1 MGFSAEDLQK
11 IESESVPYSAAGA
24 IPEADRAK
32 IMEGSI
38 AQTHDIETV
47 MKELGLG
54 TAEGTLRGGAMAA
67 GLYGGARLGALTS
80 PVTGMAGPVV
90 GGGLGLVYGGM
101 NAADALSNLFPKAT
115 PGLEPYRE
123 GAKTFGESLG
133 MAPLG
138 YAMPAAGAGSSK
150 VAQAISSIGEY
161 ARSHPIGYLGKEAL
175 SAFYSGL
182 AGGTAVNYAPES
194 PGTRAAAEITAGV
207 LSPGKFLFDVK
218 DAATK
223 ALEAGQKAMTPDAAH
238 VRVANF
244 LNGLV
249 TEAGEDPQKLIRM
262 LEQKTPSGLSVDLQP
277 MPTAAQKAE
286 SPVLSALERSLIK
299 SSEQYAGQARGQGE
313 QTMRAYTLL
322 IDKLQKS
329 GDPMALK
336 TAAELRDRINT
347 EKLEA
352 AIVAAQTKAL
362 DMATRLG
369 PARSGDRAMVG
380 KILNDTVD
388 SALKDARAME
398 RDLWQKALRESY
410 QEVSPAAIKDP
421 TTRRLVQEG
430 VEKAPLTAVKVNPE
444 NVVKQYLDLAATMT
458 PERLRSEF
466 GNLNS
471 AMARMGVNKETIELY
486 KKGMATREFLDTGAM
501 PWTIQSQINKMTKAM
516 PVQDIIALRSDLLD
530 AARKA
535 EGSGDTGAAT
545 IFGKVASSA
554 LDDMSTLPG
563 TGYDNARAFSRQLN
577 DVFTRTF
584 ANDVGGVTRTGA
596 ERIPPEVLVSKAFS
610 GGADQTF
617 LRMQQVEDA
626 VGMMAQKYK
635 DAVKTYG
642 ANSAQ
647 AKALQP
653 YAAEASKRVNTVRD
667 AQARILRMG
676 AAETINPS
684 TGLVDP
690 ARLDRFMKKNADMIQ
705 KAGLTQEFTDVG
717 RAQRS
722 FLAVQDQGS
731 AVNKA
736 LRSEE
741 AFASLLKH
749 EDPARAVADV
759 LNGKNPVKG
768 IKSLVSLTADSPQAK
783 EGLLS
788 TMYQY
793 AFAKAG
799 GLDNFSIKKYDDALF
814 QPMSPNQPS
823 LINVMRAND
832 LITFDQ
838 MKNLRRLIN
847 PMRKVEDAMAA
858 GKSFD
863 EISPS
868 GAMSPVEDL
877 VMSQVGARLA
887 NVVMPKGPGSLSF
900 AAKSIQTVKR
910 LFNKMPAA
918 QTMDLLREVSLDP
931 EMTAAMLKRGLTETE
946 QRALS
951 VGILRRL
958 YSQGSVNSAIARYL
972 DSNDDEPKVTPT
984 PQAPTKPIVPRRPAP
999 PAVPTRGL
1007 PHLDKGASAQPAEPQ
1022 TQSRAMFQQLF
1033 PTDPISSMI
1042 APPTPQA

>member
-1 MGFSAEDLQK
+1 MGLSAEDLQR
-11 IESESVPYSAAGA
+11 IQDESVPYSASGA
-24 IPEADRAK
+24 LPEADRAK

-54 TAEGTLRGGAMAA
+54 TAEGVGRGAAMAS
-67 GLYGGARLGALTS
+67 GLYGGARLGAMTS

-90 GGGLGLVYGGM
+90 GGGLGLIYGGM
-101 NAADALSNLFPKAT
+101 NAADALSNLMPKAT

-138 YAMPAAGAGSSK
+138 YAMPAAGAGAGK

-161 ARSHPIGYLGKEAL
+161 ARAHPIGYLGKEAL

-182 AGGTAVNYAPES
+182 AGGTAVNYAPDS
-194 PGTRAAAEITAGV
+194 PGTRMAAEVTAGV
-207 LSPGKFLFDVK
+207 FAPGKFLFDVK
-218 DAATK
+218 DAANK
-223 ALEAGQKAMTPDAAH
+223 AMDIGKAAMTPDAAH
-238 VRVANF
+238 TRVANF
-244 LNGLV
+244 LNTLV
-249 TEAGEDPQKLIRM
+249 TEAGEDPDKLVRM
-262 LEQKTPSGLSVDLQP
+262 LEAKGPSGLSVDLQP
-277 MPTAAQKAE
+277 MPTAAQKVE
-286 SPVLSALERSLIK
+286 SPVLSALERSLAK

-322 IDKLQKS
+322 IDRLQKS
-329 GDPMALK
+329 GDPAALK

-352 AIVAAQTKAL
+352 AIAAAQTKAL
-362 DMATRLG
+362 DAASRLG
-369 PARSGDRAMVG
+369 KAGSTDRGQVG
-380 KILNDTVD
+380 KILNATVD
-388 SALKDARAME
+388 EALRDARSME
-398 RDLWQKALRESY
+398 RDLWQKALKEGY
-410 QEVSPAAIKDP
+410 KEVPLSQIKDP
-421 TTRRLVQEG
+421 LDRKLIEAGQQ
-430 VEKAPLTAVKVNPE
+430 KAPLMPVKVDPE
-444 NVVKQYLDLAATMT
+444 KMVLQYLDVAAGMT

-466 GNLNS
+466 GNLTS
-471 AMARMGVNKETIELY
+471 AMARMGVNKETLDLY
-486 KKGMATREFLDTGAM
+486 KRGMATPEFLETGTL
-501 PWTIQSQINKMTKAM
+501 PWTIQGKISKMIKAM
-516 PVQDIIALRSDLLD
+516 PAQDIIAMRSDMLD

-535 EGSGDTGAAT
+535 EGGGDTGGAA
-545 IFGKVASSA
+545 IFGKIAGAA
-554 LDDMSTLPG
+554 LDDMSALPG
-563 TGYDNARAFSRQLN
+563 TGYDNARAFSKQLN

-596 ERIPPEVLVSKAFS
+596 ERIPPEVLVAKAFS

-626 VGMMAQKYK
+626 VGMMGQKYK
-635 DAVKTYG
+635 DAVKEFG
-642 ANSAQ
+642 ANSTQ
-647 AKALQP
+647 AKALEP
-653 YAAEASKRVNTVRD
+653 YGTESAKRVNTIRD
-667 AQARILRMG
+667 AQARILRLG
-676 AAETINPS
+676 AAETINPT
-684 TGLVDP
+684 TGMVDP
-690 ARLDRFMKKNADMIQ
+690 ARLDRFMQKNADMIN
-705 KAGLTQEFTDVG
+705 KVGLMQEFKDTG
-717 RAQRS
+717 RAQRA

-741 AFASLLKH
+741 AFASLLKT
-749 EDPARAVADV
+749 EDPARAVTDV
-759 LNGKNPVKG
+759 LKGKNPVKG
-768 IKSLVSLTADSPQAK
+768 LKSLVDLTADNPQAK

-788 TMYQY
+788 TVYQY

-814 QPMSPNQPS
+814 QPISPNQPS
-823 LINVMRAND
+823 LVNVLRAND
-832 LITFDQ
+832 LMTFDQ

-877 VMSQVGARLA
+877 VMTQIGARLGA
-887 NVVMPKGPGSLSF
+887 AVMPSGPGSLSF
-900 AAKSIQTVKR
+900 ASKSIQTVKK

-918 QTMDLLREVSLDP
+918 QTMELLREVSLDP
-931 EMTAAMLKRGLTETE
+931 DMTAAMLKRGLTETE

-951 VGILRRL
+951 VGLLRRM
-958 YSQGSVNSAIARYL
+958 YSQGSVNSAVARYL
-972 DSNDDEPKVTPT
+972 DSNDDEQPKQTV
-984 PQAPTKPIVPRRPAP
+984 APAAPAKASRRPQP
-999 PAVPTRGL
+999 PSVPTRGL
-1007 PHLDKGASAQPAEPQ
+1007 PHLDKGASAAPAGPQ
-1022 TQSRAMFQQLF
+1022 TESRAMFQQLF

-1042 APPTPQA
+1042 APPSAQA